1 MYFSVRARWSVPR
14 ARQTLPH
21 ITMAMGRD
29 GLDMEQEWD
38 PPMAAESIG
47 YPQPACSTEGKHGRP
62 DYTQGAP
69 VILLSCRGSCVIQ
82 LSIALTKYLGKST

>member
-1 MYFSVRARWSVPR
+1 MECAQGKTNATTHNHGNGKRWFGHG
-14 ARQTLPH
+14 Q
-21 ITMAMGRD
+21 
-29 GLDMEQEWD
+29 QEWD